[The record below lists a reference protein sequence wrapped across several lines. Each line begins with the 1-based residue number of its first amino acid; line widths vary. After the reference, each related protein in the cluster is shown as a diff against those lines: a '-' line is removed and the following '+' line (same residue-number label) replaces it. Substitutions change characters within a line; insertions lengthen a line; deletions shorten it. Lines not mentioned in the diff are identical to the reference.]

1 MLKTIDILLGVSVVM
16 LIVSMAV
23 TVLTQFVVGVAQ
35 SRGRNLKR
43 GLADLLQ
50 QIDPTLGRQIV
61 ENVSAAVLTHPLI
74 SSNRGRL
81 GATIHR
87 EEFTKLLLDLSSGNA
102 PSHVLQRLGEAA
114 KSALDAALKRN
125 GIEDP
130 AKILDNVRALALQLE
145 MTHPEFAAH
154 ERHATALMREAN
166 SKLVA
171 KVNAWFDQTI
181 DRVSERFAN
190 STQLITVGCALVV
203 AFTTQL
209 DTVGLINH
217 LSIDEKF
224 RQALVEKAI
233 ETGNGFATVTP
244 ANAPALGEQTR
255 VTALTGPQRAEIDAL
270 VDTGALRIPN
280 GYSEWQAR
288 WADVSIPLFDVKLLG
303 AGALGAT
310 PPKEKQQQVNFLGVL
325 LSALLLSLGGPFWY
339 NALKNLLRFRSLV
352 ATKDDAQRETRQ
364 TSQAAP
370 PTKTAPGN
378 PLAGEK
384 GIVN

>member
-23 TVLTQFVVGVAQ
+23 TVLTQFVVGIAQ

-50 QIDPTLGRQIV
+50 QIDPTLERRIV

-102 PSHVLQRLGEAA
+102 PSHVLAWLGEPTR
-114 KSALDAALKRN
+114 SALDAALKRN

-130 AKILDNVRALALQLE
+130 ARILDSVRALALQLE
-145 MTHPEFAAH
+145 MTHPELAAH
-154 ERHATALMREAN
+154 ERHAKALMQEAN

-190 STQLITVGCALVV
+190 STQLITVGCALAV
-203 AFTTQL
+203 AFTVQL

-217 LSIDEKF
+217 LSADEKF

-233 ETGNGFATVTP
+233 DTGNGFSPVTP
-244 ANAPALGEQTR
+244 AIAPPPGERTHAAALS
-255 VTALTGPQRAEIDAL
+255 GPQRAEIDAL
-270 VDTGALRIPN
+270 VYNGALRIPN

-288 WADVSIPLFDVKLLG
+288 WADLSIPLFGVKLLG
-303 AGALGAT
+303 A
-310 PPKEKQQQVNFLGVL
+310 
-325 LSALLLSLGGPFWY
+325 
-339 NALKNLLRFRSLV
+339 
-352 ATKDDAQRETRQ
+352 
-364 TSQAAP
+364 
-370 PTKTAPGN
+370 
-378 PLAGEK
+378 
-384 GIVN
+384 